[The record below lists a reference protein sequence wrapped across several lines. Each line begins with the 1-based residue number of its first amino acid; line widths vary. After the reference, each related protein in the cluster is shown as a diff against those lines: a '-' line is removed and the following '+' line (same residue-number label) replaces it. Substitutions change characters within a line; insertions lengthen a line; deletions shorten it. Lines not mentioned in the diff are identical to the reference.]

1 MTHVSIFL
9 FILAMCVTFLICAF
23 RAEDRAWQAERKY
36 DRLRASLAQL
46 ELELVPQFKEDD
58 PEFLAGWNMAMGHI
72 KTMVREI
79 RKHA

>member
-9 FILAMCVTFLICAF
+9 CILAMCVTFLICAF

-46 ELELVPQFKEDD
+46 ELELIPQFKEDD

>member
-46 ELELVPQFKEDD
+46 ELELIPQLKEDD
-58 PEFLAGWNMAMGHI
+58 PEFLAGWNMAMGKAQSMI
-72 KTMVREI
+72 ERVLKN
-79 RKHA
+79 A

>member
-46 ELELVPQFKEDD
+46 ELELIPQLKEDD
-58 PEFLAGWNMAMGHI
+58 PEFLAGWNLAMGRI
-72 KTMVREI
+72 KAMVREI
-79 RKHA
+79 KRHA

>member
-9 FILAMCVTFLICAF
+9 FILAMCVTFLIFAF

-36 DRLRASLAQL
+36 DRLRASLVQL
-46 ELELVPQFKEDD
+46 ELELIPQLKEDD
-58 PEFLAGWNMAMGHI
+58 PEFLVGWNMAMGHI